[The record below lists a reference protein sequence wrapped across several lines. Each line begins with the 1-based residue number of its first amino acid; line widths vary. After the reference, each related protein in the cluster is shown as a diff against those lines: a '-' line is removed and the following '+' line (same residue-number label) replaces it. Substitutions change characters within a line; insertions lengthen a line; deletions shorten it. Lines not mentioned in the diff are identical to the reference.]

1 MLNTTRRAAL
11 SLLSAAALALT
22 QVPALAAPAA
32 AQAASADRWQIPV
45 HVKTLANGLTV
56 VVSPDASSPT
66 VGVSVVYKVGMRL
79 EPRNRTGFAH
89 LFEHLMFQG
98 TPKAPKGVFDTVITS
113 GGGNNNGSTRP
124 DFTNYIETAPSSA
137 LESILWLEADRMT
150 TLDFNPATLKNQQDV
165 VKEEIRVNVQN
176 QPYGGFMWLDISA
189 LAFEKWENAHDGYG
203 SFVDL
208 ENANLDDVRAF
219 HRDFYGPNNAV
230 LSIAGDVTPAQ
241 GFALAEKY
249 FGKIAAR
256 PAPKPTDFSEGLN
269 TAERRLTQPDKL
281 AQVPA
286 IAAAWKLPSRGSAE
300 QAPFAVL
307 GQLLAGGE
315 ASRLYQGLVKGRQL
329 ALNLDSLYG
338 LTSIWEYD
346 GPSLFTVFA
355 LYKPNTTAD
364 ALLAGMDEEI
374 ARIVKDGVTDTELKH
389 LKTALLAS
397 WYNDLEMYLR
407 RADRLAKLQALW
419 GDAQVVNKIPAWIEA
434 VSSADVQ
441 RVAATYLTKA
451 NRSVIDRKPAA
462 MLAAPAAA
470 PAAAASKP

>member
-1 MLNTTRRAAL
+1 MFKTTRRAVL
-11 SLLSAAALALT
+11 GTVSAAALTLAT
-22 QVPALAAPAA
+22 GATWAKDVP
-32 AQAASADRWQIPV
+32 QTDRWQIPV
-45 HVKTLANGLTV
+45 HTKTLANGLTV

-66 VGVSVVYKVGMRL
+66 VGISVVYKVGMRL
-79 EPRNRTGFAH
+79 EPKNRTGFAH

-124 DFTNYIETAPSSA
+124 DFTNYIETAPSSS
-137 LESILWLEADRMT
+137 LETMLWLEADRMT

-176 QPYGGFMWLDISA
+176 QPYGGFMWLDISH
-189 LAFEKWENAHDGYG
+189 LAFDKWENNHDGYG

-249 FGKIAAR
+249 FGKIPAR
-256 PAPKPTDFSEGLN
+256 ATPKPGDFTEGLN
-269 TAERRLTQPDKL
+269 TKERRLTQPDKL

-286 IAAAWKLPSRGSAE
+286 IAAAWKLPTRGSKD

-307 GQLLAGGE
+307 GRLLAGGD
-315 ASRLYQGLVKGRQL
+315 ASRLYQGLVKGREL

-338 LTSIWEYD
+338 LTSVWEYD

-355 LYKPNTTAD
+355 LYKPTTTAD
-364 ALLAGMDEEI
+364 ALLAAMDEEV
-374 ARIVKDGVTDTELKH
+374 ARVVKEGVSDAELKS
-389 LKTALLAS
+389 LKTSLLSS
-397 WYNDLEMYLR
+397 WYNELEMFLS

-419 GDAQVVNKIPAWIEA
+419 GNANVVNQVPGWIEA
-434 VSSADVQ
+434 VTSADVQ
-441 RVAATYLTKA
+441 RVAATYLTAA

-462 MLAAPAAA
+462 MLAAPA